1 MANKLSINVTI
12 DGIRLPL
19 QVSSTNEEK
28 VYRDAASAIQ
38 QRIQRLR
45 DRYPNLPNEKYYYT
59 MAMLN
64 TTVEA
69 TKATE
74 RFDTQ
79 PYVEMMHDLE
89 QELDTLGIK

>member
-59 MAMLN
+59 
-64 TTVEA
+64 
-69 TKATE
+69 
-74 RFDTQ
+74 
-79 PYVEMMHDLE
+79 
-89 QELDTLGIK
+89 